1 MKRVFLG
8 GTCGKSNWR
17 FDLEKY
23 SDIEYFNPVVDDWTQ
38 ECQEIEIDEKE
49 NKCNIHLYVIT
60 SEMEGFFSIAEAID
74 SVHNKSVT
82 TIFHVMPEGFTE
94 KQLCSFKAIVE
105 LIISRGGYASINS
118 NLSTVSKLINLIK
131 T

>member
-23 SDIEYFNPVVDDWTQ
+23 SDIEYFNPVVDDWTE
-38 ECQEIEIDEKE
+38 ECQAIEIDEKE

-60 SEMEGFFSIAEAID
+60 SETDSIFSIAEAVD
-74 SVHNKSVT
+74 SSHNKNVT
-82 TIFHVMPEGFTE
+82 TIFCVMQEGFS
-94 KQLCSFKAIVE
+94 KQKLKHLKAVVD
-105 LIISRGGYASINS
+105 LIISRDGYAMINS
-118 NLSTVSKLINLIK
+118 DLSTVSKLINLIK